1 LEQGYPGVKEKV
13 RQQRDTLVG
22 VSSSLRLLLVPGNR
36 DASLISFDRKRRA
49 ALLELPFLPEMES
62 AD

>member
-36 DASLISFDRKRRA
+36 DASLISFDRKEGQLSRA
-49 ALLELPFLPEMES
+49 ALL
-62 AD
+62 A